1 MENFRKKNKKNTVI
15 LLIFYTKVY
24 IIYYIWQTEL
34 FSFALYTGCIIYNKD
49 NKGGETLARN

>member
-1 MENFRKKNKKNTVI
+1 MKKNKKFTVI